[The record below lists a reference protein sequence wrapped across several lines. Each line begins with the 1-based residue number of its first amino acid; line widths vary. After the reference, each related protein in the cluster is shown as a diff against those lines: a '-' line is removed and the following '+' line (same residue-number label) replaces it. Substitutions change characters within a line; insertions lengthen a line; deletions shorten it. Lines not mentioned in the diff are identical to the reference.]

1 MKKLTLLFTAILTV
15 FLFALPAYAADIT
28 LSSRCALADAIIA
41 ANHDRAEGGCQA
53 GRGADTITF
62 TRDITLD
69 GGLPKI
75 TSAITIEG
83 NGYTISGDQ
92 RYPIFDNAGGALTI
106 KDLTMTKGRVEGD
119 GTVGGA
125 IINREEGELSI
136 SGSSF
141 SHNSAGYQGGAIFN
155 LEGALSISDSSFSH
169 NSADWGGAIVNRRE
183 GELSISD
190 SNFSHNSADIGG
202 GAIVN
207 QEEGELSIS
216 GSSFSHNSAD
226 WGGAIVNLSAGALS
240 ISDSS
245 FSDNSV
251 EDQGGA
257 IRNWGELSISDSSFS
272 HNSADTGGAIFN
284 AEAGELSIGSSAFNN
299 NSANWG
305 GAINNW
311 DGTVSITDSAF
322 SDNSAADSGGAI
334 VIGNAGE
341 LSISDSVFS
350 HSSAEEGG
358 AIDNEG
364 KLGITDSTFSGNS
377 AIGDEDDPDSIGLG
391 GAVSNRGE
399 LSISESSFSSN
410 SSADWG
416 GAIYNGGEGTL
427 TIGNSNFSNN
437 SAIEDDPES
446 IGSGGAISNWGEL
459 SISDSVFSGNSADWG
474 GTIINWG
481 GGELN
486 ISGSTF
492 NDNSADGGGAIDNGG
507 VLNIT
512 NSTFSGNSADGGGAI
527 DNGGVLNI
535 TNSTFS
541 GNSAD
546 WGDAII
552 NWDGELS
559 ITNSI
564 IAGRG
569 RGACYASGGLKQNKR
584 NFVQDGSCNP
594 WFAGDPK
601 LGALVVPEDGS
612 PAYFPLL
619 AGSRAIDAAHDD
631 YCPETDQIG
640 TVRPQGVGCD
650 LGAFEYVAES

>member
-28 LSSRCALADAIIA
+28 LNSRCALADAIIA
-41 ANHDRAEGGCQA
+41 ANHDRVEGGCPA
-53 GRGADTITF
+53 GRGADTITL

-69 GGLPKI
+69 GDLPKI
-75 TSAITIEG
+75 TSDIKIEG

-92 RYPIFDNAGGALTI
+92 RYRIFYNDGGALTI
-106 KDLTMTKGRVEGD
+106 HNLTMVKGYVEGD
-119 GTVGGA
+119 IIRNADFTLKATEINPVGGA
-125 IINREEGELSI
+125 IANWEGTLTISGSAFSGNSAEEGGAVYNAGELSI
-136 SGSSF
+136 TDSTFSG
-141 SHNSAGYQGGAIFN
+141 NLAG
-155 LEGALSISDSSFSH
+155 L
-169 NSADWGGAIVNRRE
+169 WGGAIKNE
-183 GELSISD
+183 GELGI
-190 SNFSHNSADIGG
+190 NNTAFGGNSAEVGG

-207 QEEGELSIS
+207 
-216 GSSFSHNSAD
+216 
-226 WGGAIVNLSAGALS
+226 
-240 ISDSS
+240 
-245 FSDNSV
+245 
-251 EDQGGA
+251 
-257 IRNWGELSISDSSFS
+257 WGELSIVSSTFSDSL
-272 HNSADTGGAIFN
+272 AGGGGAIDN
-284 AEAGELSIGSSAFNN
+284 WGELSIGSSTFNN
-299 NSANWG
+299 NSAEVGGAIANSEGTVSITDSTFSDNSAEAAGGAIHNREELSIGSSTFNNSSAAWG

-311 DGTVSITDSAF
+311 DGTVNITDSTF

-358 AIDNEG
+358 AINNEG
-364 KLGITDSTFSGNS
+364 VLSISNSSFSNTS

-399 LSISESSFSSN
+399 LSISDSSFSSN

-416 GAIYNGGEGTL
+416 GAIFNGGEGTL
-427 TIGNSNFSNN
+427 TIGNSDFSNN
-437 SAIEDDPES
+437 LAIGDEDDPDS
-446 IGSGGAISNWGEL
+446 IGSGGAVSNWGEL
-459 SISDSVFSGNSADWG
+459 SIRDSTFNDNSADWG

-486 ISGSTF
+486 I
-492 NDNSADGGGAIDNGG
+492 
-507 VLNIT
+507 T
-512 NSTFSGNSADGGGAI
+512 NSTFSGNSADRGGAI
-527 DNGGVLNI
+527 DSGGELNI

-546 WGDAII
+546 WGGAI
-552 NWDGELS
+552 DSGGELN

-564 IAGRG
+564 IAGNKG
-569 RGACYASGGLKQNKR
+569 GDCYASGGLKQNKR
-584 NFVQDGSCNP
+584 NFIQDGSCNP

-601 LGALVVPEDGS
+601 LGALVVPADGS

-619 AGSRAIDAAHDD
+619 AGSRAIDAAHDG

-640 TVRPQGVGCD
+640 TARPQGAGCD